1 MDDLDRS
8 LTIGRSSRRSWA
20 ILDDLHNQLTL
31 FSSRFQPFD
40 RIFVWD
46 FLDVVHPSLLQV
58 HHCLELHL
66 VILNWKLTTRNL
78 VSIPREYER
87 GSEQVACPANRTVP
101 RIFKLSVSKI
111 SLMVFVISS
120 RKYFFYQFFSWF
132 KSRLT
137 EVKNITL
144 NSNVD
149 LEFFA
154 EPELPIGQSNQSQ
167 RHLCQMI
174 TADKLKATNDEI
186 CYRLL
191 ILIIAVWPT
200 SWDNEWSPF
209 QLLNK

>member
-8 LTIGRSSRRSWA
+8 RTIGRSSRRSWA

-87 GSEQVACPANRTVP
+87 GSERVACPANRTVP

-120 RKYFFYQFFSWF
+120 RKSAFINFRFFQRRFQSLDWNEKYNSEL
-132 KSRLT
+132 KCRSR
-137 EVKNITL
+137 V
-144 NSNVD
+144 
-149 LEFFA
+149 FA
-154 EPELPIGQSNQSQ
+154 EE
-167 RHLCQMI
+167 
-174 TADKLKATNDEI
+174 
-186 CYRLL
+186 
-191 ILIIAVWPT
+191 WPT
-200 SWDNEWSPF
+200 RASHWLK
-209 QLLNK
+209 LLV

>member
-8 LTIGRSSRRSWA
+8 RTIGRSARRSWA

-87 GSEQVACPANRTVP
+87 GVRGSERVACPANKTVP

-120 RKYFFYQFFSWF
+120 KRLFLLIFSFFSLF
-132 KSRLT
+132 KLSFDGNKKYKFEFKCRSRVFCWT
-137 EVKNITL
+137 RA
-144 NSNVD
+144 S
-149 LEFFA
+149 
-154 EPELPIGQSNQSQ
+154 
-167 RHLCQMI
+167 H
-174 TADKLKATNDEI
+174 
-186 CYRLL
+186 
-191 ILIIAVWPT
+191 
-200 SWDNEWSPF
+200 WSKQPV
-209 QLLNK
+209 